1 MFPLFFIHLY
11 RVLFLSDIIFF
22 LPEGNSSAFC
32 GGWGGDT
39 LCLWW
44 WICSSFVWLKSFFFI
59 LPCFK
64 EMFLLCMDGIIGWP
78 FFSSC
83 ILRRLLNC
91 FINWIIQ
98 IRSLISPWFLF
109 FVRNVSFFLATF
121 KIYCLSLF
129 LSKLIMMWF
138 IIFLM
143 IFVLGFC
150 WNPCNCGFVVS
161 IKFRKKLSL
170 YLQTCFLSCLL
181 SPLFYRL
188 QLHM

>member
-1 MFPLFFIHLY
+1 MGVGILYVCGDEFAHLLY
-11 RVLFLSDIIFF
+11 
-22 LPEGNSSAFC
+22 
-32 GGWGGDT
+32 GWK
-39 LCLWW
+39 
-44 WICSSFVWLKSFFFI
+44 VFFFI

-91 FINWIIQ
+91 FINCIIQ

-109 FVRNVSFFLATF
+109 FVRNVPFFLATF

-161 IKFRKKLSL
+161 IKFREKLSL